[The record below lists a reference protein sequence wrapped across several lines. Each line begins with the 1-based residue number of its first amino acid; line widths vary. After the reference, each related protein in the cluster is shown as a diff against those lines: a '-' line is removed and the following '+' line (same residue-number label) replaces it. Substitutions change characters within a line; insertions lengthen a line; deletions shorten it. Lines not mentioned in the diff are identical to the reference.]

1 MAYSYTNSKGR
12 TYILHSRD
20 TTLKN
25 GTKQTIYFF
34 ASEAKEG
41 ALDSVP
47 KGYEVSESKNGLP
60 VLKRASAPAPAQKP
74 VADAASKPKRKS
86 AKK

>member
-1 MAYSYTNSKGR
+1 MAYKYENSKGR
-12 TYILHSRD
+12 TYFLHSRD

-25 GTKQTIYFF
+25 GKKQTIYFF
-34 ASEAKEG
+34 AKEEKEG

-60 VLKRASAPAPAQKP
+60 VLKRK
-74 VADAASKPKRKS
+74 
-86 AKK
+86 